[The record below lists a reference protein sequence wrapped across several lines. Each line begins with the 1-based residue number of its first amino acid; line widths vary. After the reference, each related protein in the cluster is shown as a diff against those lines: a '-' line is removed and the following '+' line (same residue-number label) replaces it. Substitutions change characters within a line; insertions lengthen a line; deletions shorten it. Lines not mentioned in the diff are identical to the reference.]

1 MPEYTARDFAY
12 GQTPLQK
19 QGHTFGSSRNPCIHI
34 VGGLFTRFRCESKSD
49 VIGFKSFLA
58 YLYLFGAI
66 EMDLKNLF
74 LTSGKHVQT
83 HSLAR
88 GHLIVVEFAHII
100 ERAQHVER
108 GTGGLEFTVG
118 HLLCLILLTLFPA
131 HHFGSGGVAASRKYQ
146 MVMTEIAIL
155 MRWKSV
161 RSDKTEEVT
170 NRELE
175 ATGPTLDMLSA
186 FYYMR
191 KLDYD
196 KMAPGETV
204 RLNVFSGRQKEIL
217 KIHFDGTKEIKIGK
231 KRFKTYHITFTFTS
245 KAGKKTSDNMDAWIS
260 ATPERVPLLLEGRLP
275 VGKVRAV
282 YSGKM
287 PA

>member
-1 MPEYTARDFAY
+1 MKRIISDFVCRGRVALLLLLTVAAIIPASADGWRVPEETLSYDVMYKWGLINKKAGTVTITTSNTASDRFLSNLSGRTAPWADHIYKVRD
-12 GQTPLQK
+12 TL
-19 QGHTFGSSRNPCIHI
+19 
-34 VGGLFTRFRCESKSD
+34 
-49 VIGFKSFLA
+49 
-58 YLYLFGAI
+58 
-66 EMDLKNLF
+66 
-74 LTSGKHVQT
+74 
-83 HSLAR
+83 
-88 GHLIVVEFAHII
+88 
-100 ERAQHVER
+100 R
-108 GTGGLEFTVG
+108 GTIDSDTFFPYTYEKIAHEDGDFSHD
-118 HLLCLILLTLFPA
+118 HLVFSR
-131 HHFGSGGVAASRKYQ
+131 SGNTTTAKVVRRKK
-146 MVMTEIAIL
+146 
-155 MRWKSV
+155 RKK
-161 RSDKTEEVT
+161 DKTEEVT

-217 KIHFDGTKEIKIGK
+217 KIHFDGTKEIKVGK
-231 KRFKTYHITFTFTS
+231 KRYKTYHITFTFTS

>member
-1 MPEYTARDFAY
+1 MKAPILRKETLAPGISRMVLSAPEVAAHAAAGQFIILRPTENGERIPLTISDFDPKAGTVTITTSNTGADRFLSNLSGRTAPWAD
-12 GQTPLQK
+12 
-19 QGHTFGSSRNPCIHI
+19 HI
-34 VGGLFTRFRCESKSD
+34 YKVSD
-49 VIGFKSFLA
+49 KL
-58 YLYLFGAI
+58 
-66 EMDLKNLF
+66 
-74 LTSGKHVQT
+74 
-83 HSLAR
+83 
-88 GHLIVVEFAHII
+88 
-100 ERAQHVER
+100 R
-108 GTGGLEFTVG
+108 GTIDSDTFFPYTYEKIAHEDGDFSHD
-118 HLLCLILLTLFPA
+118 HLVFSR
-131 HHFGSGGVAASRKYQ
+131 SGNTTTAKVVRRKK
-146 MVMTEIAIL
+146 
-155 MRWKSV
+155 RKK
-161 RSDKTEEVT
+161 DKTEEVT